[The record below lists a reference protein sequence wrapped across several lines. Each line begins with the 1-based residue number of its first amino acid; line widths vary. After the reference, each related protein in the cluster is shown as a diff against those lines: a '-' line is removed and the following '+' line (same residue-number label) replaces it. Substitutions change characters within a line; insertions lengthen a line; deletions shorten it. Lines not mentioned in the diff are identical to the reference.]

1 MKVFNNEITI
11 HRGETFSMDKVV
23 QNKDGSPYI
32 VSNKLANPCV
42 LIAVST
48 TRYAQD
54 ERYKL
59 NKWLRLAETEK
70 VQTQTGEIQVIT
82 TPLLAKLFKSTEP
95 FDLMSLM
102 TEANGTILKYP
113 NGFTDITERKYATD
127 DSGSP
132 LLDENGNKI
141 GYYIAEGWLGTK
153 HVYYDYDDCV
163 FYVEDDEGVRDY
175 QYWDLTA
182 DNDKGGWVQYEFRII
197 CPFTQAETS
206 QWIEQSY
213 VYSITLVSG
222 EWNNNREENE
232 PPFVSFDSVQPLL
245 IPTKLSV
252 LSSINGGF

>member
-32 VSNKLANPCV
+32 VSRRLKNPCV
-42 LIAVST
+42 LVSVST

-59 NKWLRLAETEK
+59 NKWLRLTN
-70 VQTQTGEIQVIT
+70 
-82 TPLLAKLFKSTEP
+82 KLFNLTEP
-95 FDLMSLM
+95 FDLKSLT
-102 TEANGTILKYP
+102 TEPNGTTPKYP
-113 NGFTDITERKYATD
+113 NGFSDIKTYTTEGEYAPYVAY
-127 DSGSP
+127 GY
-132 LLDENGNKI
+132 I
-141 GYYIAEGWLGTK
+141 GDNLVIC
-153 HVYYDYDDCV
+153 DYNDCV
-163 FYVEDDEGVRDY
+163 FYVEDNEGVRDY
-175 QYWDLTA
+175 RYWDLNA
-182 DNDKGGWVQYEFRII
+182 NGWVKYEFRVT
-197 CPFTQAETS
+197 CSFTQAETS

-222 EWNNNREENE
+222 EWNDNREEKE
-232 PPFVSFDSVQPLL
+232 PPFSSFDSVQPLL